1 MKLSNKI
8 EAILFFKAEPMS
20 VSAISKILN
29 VSEEDVRSAIS
40 EMKNTTDER
49 GIILLEKNGVYMLGT
64 HPDISPVIEKITK
77 EELSRDLTKAAM
89 ETLSVILYKGSVTRS
104 DIDYV
109 RGVNSSFILRNLQIR
124 GLVDRETNPKDSRSY
139 IYKPSFELLSY
150 LGISSLEELPDRER
164 ALSELQSFEETLREE
179 EASQEQKEVQ
189 EELTEEENV

>member
-77 EELSRDLTKAAM
+77 EELSRDLT
-89 ETLSVILYKGSVTRS
+89 
-104 DIDYV
+104 
-109 RGVNSSFILRNLQIR
+109 
-124 GLVDRETNPKDSRSY
+124 
-139 IYKPSFELLSY
+139 
-150 LGISSLEELPDRER
+150 
-164 ALSELQSFEETLREE
+164 ELQSFEETLREE